1 MGRSWIYWLR
11 WSGFLPGGILITI
24 LINLP
29 IHWMVLLVTSGCP
42 SPGSTVD
49 NPLRLIWCILPPP
62 DMLER
67 LALALINPLGI
78 VLFGSW
84 IAPAHRLSVS
94 IGLGGLLS
102 VGLIGLYYMV
112 FAHEAL
118 YYSGGPIVLYLQ
130 YMWFAHEALYY
141 SGLDWLEFGFVVV
154 LNLSGLLAGIL
165 LVMAANSDGAKDKV
179 GQNRL

>member
-1 MGRSWIYWLR
+1 MDRSWIYWLR
-11 WSGFLPGGILITI
+11 WLGFLPGGILITI

-49 NPLRLIWCILPPP
+49 NPLRLIWCIPPE
-62 DMLER
+62 MLER

-78 VLFGSW
+78 VVFGSW
-84 IAPAHRLSVS
+84 IAPAHRFSVS
-94 IGLGGLLS
+94 MGLGGLLS
-102 VGLIGLYYMV
+102 VGLI
-112 FAHEAL
+112 AL
-118 YYSGGPIVLYLQ
+118 Y

-154 LNLSGLLAGIL
+154 LNLSGLLVGIL

-179 GQNRL
+179 GQNCL